1 MASAAEAAGRRVAA
15 AAGEWR
21 GRGSIARLYERAG
34 MVRAVRLCRFGLG
47 RKVASCCATTAGP
60 GLVHCRQRPIRRWR
74 GLSPRHP
81 GRLGLAAEREGDSG
95 AADRSL
101 WHLARG
107 RRRDPGNGAGAQSG
121 GDMGG
126 QRLCGSGTDPAP
138 PGERSWAATSSR
150 RLGRDGEPAARDP
163 VATRPVDALD
173 DLAGRPI
180 ALVCGNAGRC
190 HSSRLRSSLTR
201 PGLMAT
207 QPSGSCPA
215 WAIQVP
221 WAMTRPSTR
230 SGSSH
235 SSMARSA
242 GPGQP
247 CPAEA
252 SITSQT
258 CSAGQDGARWEKAW
272 SSNSSRHRSESSLTA
287 ISD

>member
-1 MASAAEAAGRRVAA
+1 LEKSPQPESATARHRVASAAEAAGRRVAA

-47 RKVASCCATTAGP
+47 PKVASCCATTAGP

-138 PGERSWAATSSR
+138 PGEPSWVATSSR
-150 RLGRDGEPAARDP
+150 RLGRGGEPAARDP
-163 VATRPVDALD
+163 AGDA
-173 DLAGRPI
+173 AGR
-180 ALVCGNAGRC
+180 
-190 HSSRLRSSLTR
+190 R
-201 PGLMAT
+201 PG
-207 QPSGSCPA
+207 
-215 WAIQVP
+215 
-221 WAMTRPSTR
+221 
-230 SGSSH
+230 
-235 SSMARSA
+235 
-242 GPGQP
+242 
-247 CPAEA
+247 
-252 SITSQT
+252 
-258 CSAGQDGARWEKAW
+258 
-272 SSNSSRHRSESSLTA
+272 
-287 ISD
+287 